1 MAKIFEQN
9 NGSQSHVRPI
19 KLHATSL
26 LIRVNIGWLIQA
38 SSAERVVG
46 LARRDAVKR
55 RCWTT
60 DGQRY
65 NDQLTRPSDHPSDS
79 SLDSRRAPCRQGRR
93 RRVNCRVSDWVCYT
107 GGYRTYPSGHFP
119 GHIPPRI
126 VHLVNF
132 PPNLEHFPQLLKR
145 KLENWHWHC
154 SVKAPSTPKGVYRY
168 LIISKL
174 SFWTIKFTP

>member
-119 GHIPPRI
+119 GHIPPPDSSLSQFPSKSRA
-126 VHLVNF
+126 F
-132 PPNLEHFPQLLKR
+132 PPALKAKIG
-145 KLENWHWHC
+145 KLALALFC
-154 SVKAPSTPKGVYRY
+154 KS
-168 LIISKL
+168 SKHA
-174 SFWTIKFTP
+174 